1 MITEDNV
8 RFLSD
13 AEACASYDRNLKFPY
28 NRGEGVLR
36 KVKHSDY
43 ICDANGN
50 QRFYHDSN
58 MCVLCGGQ
66 EYFIANNWFGDPPT
80 GGKGLPANKRAFYD
94 WLTVQTTAALNK
106 TLSAIF
112 DNVLSPSS
120 PR

>member
-1 MITEDNV
+1 MITEDTV
-8 RFLSD
+8 QFLSD

-36 KVKHSDY
+36 KVKHSDD

-66 EYFIANNWFGDPPT
+66 EYLI
-80 GGKGLPANKRAFYD
+80 ANKRAFYD